1 MGRSLGSDRTRV
13 EARVTGRAGAANVA
27 RVNPVLDELIRTGV
41 SPTPDGG
48 TVPLQSNV
56 QADEAEFLT
65 SVVHGLRPTRTLE
78 VGLAMGCSALAIC
91 DAIWGTPGAR
101 HVVLDPRQN
110 ARPLWAGIGLHN
122 LERAGFTPLVEFH
135 EQPSYRALAR
145 MEAEERRI
153 DFAFIDGFH
162 TFDYAF
168 VDFFLI
174 DKLLG
179 VGGAVAFDDADWPS
193 VRRVVRFVATNLS
206 YTVHAAMPPRRRGWG
221 AAKWAWEAARS
232 LGGAV
237 SGAFERVPGFRRMI
251 PSMVGPDWRGIDA
264 HLGLG
269 GPCVVLRK
277 TANDSRRYDHHVEF

>member
-1 MGRSLGSDRTRV
+1 
-13 EARVTGRAGAANVA
+13 VA
-27 RVNPVLDELIRTGV
+27 RVNPVLEELIRTGV
-41 SPTPDGG
+41 SPAPDGG

-56 QADEAEFLT
+56 QADEAEFLAG
-65 SVVHGLRPTRTLE
+65 VVRGLKPARTLE

-91 DAIWGTPGAR
+91 DAISGTPGAR

-122 LERAGFTPLVEFH
+122 LSRAGFSSLVEFH
-135 EQPSYRALAR
+135 EQPSFRALASF
-145 MEAEERRI
+145 EAEERRI

-174 DKLLG
+174 DKLLE

-193 VRRVVRFVATNLS
+193 VRRVVRYVATNLS
-206 YTVHAAMPPRRRGWG
+206 YTVHAAMPPRRDGWG
-221 AAKWAWEAARS
+221 PAKLAYESARS
-232 LGGAV
+232 LAGAAI
-237 SGAFERVPGFRRMI
+237 GAFERVPGLRRAV

>member
-1 MGRSLGSDRTRV
+1 
-13 EARVTGRAGAANVA
+13 
-27 RVNPVLDELIRTGV
+27 
-41 SPTPDGG
+41 
-48 TVPLQSNV
+48 VPLQSNV
-56 QADEAEFLT
+56 LADEAEFLT
-65 SVVHGLRPTRTLE
+65 SVVRELGSTNTLE
-78 VGLAMGCSALAIC
+78 IGLAMGCSALAIC
-91 DAIWGTPGAR
+91 DAISGTHGAR

-122 LERAGFTPLVEFH
+122 LSRAGFSNLVEFH

-145 MEAEERRI
+145 FEAEERRF

-174 DKLLG
+174 DKLLA
-179 VGGAVAFDDADWPS
+179 VGGVVAFDDADWPS

-206 YTVHAAMPPRRRGWG
+206 YTVHAAMRPRRAGWG
-221 AAKWAWEAARS
+221 PAKQAYEAARS
-232 LGGAV
+232 FAGAAA
-237 SGAFERVPGFRRMI
+237 GMFERVPGFRRVV
-251 PSMVGPDWRGIDA
+251 PSMVGADWRGIDA
-264 HLGLG
+264 HLGIG